1 MPAPAQPDLEANRV
15 YRTKEFARWG
25 KNPAR
30 LVQRLVDEGQL
41 RALAHGLYYA
51 PGKTRFGTVPPRD
64 DELLR
69 AFLETDE
76 YVLTGPPAW
85 TTLGLGATAM
95 FAATLVYNR
104 KRTGEFELGGRK
116 FLMRRVAFPPHP
128 PREWFA
134 IDLIEHQAM
143 AGVGPDALAAGLLRE
158 IREGR
163 LKPTVLFAMAAAYGT
178 KATSALV
185 RESIRRAEEAA

>member
-25 KNPAR
+25 KNASR
-30 LVQRLVDEGQL
+30 LVQRLVDKGQL
-41 RALAHGLYYA
+41 RELAHGLYYA
-51 PGKTRFGTVPPRD
+51 PGKTRFGTVPRD

-76 YVLTGPPAW
+76 YLLTGPPAW

-104 KRTGEFELGGRK
+104 KRTGEFELGGRT
-116 FLMRRVAFPPHP
+116 FLLRRVAFPTHP

-143 AGVGPDALAAGLLRE
+143 AGVGPDALAAGLLYE

-163 LKPTVLFAMAAAYGT
+163 LQPTVLTAMAAAYGT
-178 KATSALV
+178 KATLALV
-185 RESIRRAEEAA
+185 RESIRRAEEVA

>member
-25 KNPAR
+25 KNPSR
-30 LVQRLVDEGQL
+30 LVQRLVDQGQL
-41 RALAHGLYYA
+41 RELAHGLYYA
-51 PGKTRFGTVPPRD
+51 PAKTRFGTVPPRD

-104 KRTGEFELGGRK
+104 KRTGEFELGGRT
-116 FLMRRVAFPPHP
+116 FLLRRVAFPPHP

-134 IDLIEHQAM
+134 VDLIEHQAM

-163 LKPTVLFAMAAAYGT
+163 LKPIVLLDMAVAYGT
-178 KATSALV
+178 KATSALI

>member
-1 MPAPAQPDLEANRV
+1 MPAPAQPNLEANRV

-30 LVQRLVDEGQL
+30 LVRRLVDRGQL
-41 RALAHGLYYA
+41 LELAHGLYYA
-51 PGKTRFGTVPPRD
+51 PGKSRFGTVPPRD

-95 FAATLVYNR
+95 FAATVVYNR
-104 KRTGEFELGGRK
+104 KRTGEFELGGRT
-116 FLMRRVAFPPHP
+116 FLARRVAFPPHP

-134 IDLIEHQAM
+134 VDLIEHQAI
-143 AGVGPDALAAGLLRE
+143 AGVCRDALAAGLVRE

-163 LKPTVLFAMAAAYGT
+163 LKPTALLDMAAAYGT
-178 KATSALV
+178 KATATLV
-185 RESIRRAEEAA
+185 RESIRCAEAAS